1 MEKKNKIKTKK
12 RSRSKKKE
20 KPKSDIDQKI
30 INKTIYTTILK
41 KGTIL
46 YRSQPEDCSDLKK
59 KKCRDSGKKGVYF
72 SKGIYVPLGMILEY
86 NKDMYLCK
94 YKLKKDVKLY
104 NGKYIFRDL
113 EAKRFFKSMK
123 DWNKYN
129 FIGNINPKKSTNH
142 IQGGVK
148 DAWEYITPIHDYF
161 FSIRDRLDVWN
172 KLDEAEV
179 FLSNPSCVEYISG
192 EFVSVNESKNIIEDL
207 MEKNN
212 INL

>member
-1 MEKKNKIKTKK
+1 
-12 RSRSKKKE
+12 
-20 KPKSDIDQKI
+20 
-30 INKTIYTTILK
+30 
-41 KGTIL
+41 
-46 YRSQPEDCSDLKK
+46 
-59 KKCRDSGKKGVYF
+59 
-72 SKGIYVPLGMILEY
+72 MILEY

-161 FSIRDRLDVWN
+161 
-172 KLDEAEV
+172 
-179 FLSNPSCVEYISG
+179 
-192 EFVSVNESKNIIEDL
+192 
-207 MEKNN
+207 
-212 INL
+212 